1 MALGPPKGTRD
12 FYPAECRRRNWLF
25 GIWREAALRFGFEE
39 YDGPV
44 LETEEL
50 LTRKS
55 GDEIVEQL
63 YAFEDKGGRRV
74 ALRPEM
80 TPTLAR
86 MIIAK
91 GASLPKPIKWFSIP
105 QCWRYE
111 RMQRGRGREHY
122 QFNLDVVGVPG
133 VQAECEVLA
142 CCVAALEAMGLTH
155 EHVQIRYSSRRLLGD
170 LMKLAGIA
178 GKKVGPVCLALDKRG
193 KVSDDVLGDMLADA
207 GLKPAQV
214 KAVLDIAAIGSMAD
228 ARDRLSKGE
237 EESTGV
243 EELDEFDKLAAAYG
257 LRNWLT
263 FDIGVVR
270 GLAYYT
276 GIVFECYDVDRKFR
290 AILGGGRYDNLLK
303 NLGGEDVTA
312 VGCGFGDMVI
322 MEVLA
327 DAGLPSDSP
336 RESKCM
342 VLPYSEDERI
352 DAAKI
357 AAQLRAKGFRIE
369 VGLVPRAKFRKALR
383 LADRAGATVVI
394 IVDRT
399 QLDKGRLRVRDMVAG
414 EEEEE
419 VIVDIAN
426 HPIFRK
432 SQPDWEARHG
442 KEQKVKIGGL

>member
-1 MALGPPKGTRD
+1 MPLGPPKGTRD
-12 FYPAECRRRNWLF
+12 FYPDECRRRNWLF

-55 GDEIVEQL
+55 GEEIVEQL

-91 GASLPKPIKWFSIP
+91 GPALPKPIKWFAIP

-142 CCVAALEAMGLTH
+142 CCMAALEAMGLSH
-155 EHVQIRYSSRRLLGD
+155 EQVQVRYSSRRLLAD
-170 LMKLAGIA
+170 LMALAGIA
-178 GKKVGPVCLALDKRG
+178 REQAGAVCLVLDKRG
-193 KVSDDVLGDMLADA
+193 KVPDDVVRQMLTDA
-207 GLKPAQV
+207 GLKETQIES
-214 KAVLDIAAIGSMAD
+214 VLDLTRISCLAEAREKLGASPSAGLDELEAFGALAD
-228 ARDRLSKGE
+228 AYGIARW
-237 EESTGV
+237 
-243 EELDEFDKLAAAYG
+243 LA
-257 LRNWLT
+257 
-263 FDIGVVR
+263 FDIGVIR

-276 GIVFECYDVDRKFR
+276 GIVFECFDAQKRFR

-303 NLGGEDVTA
+303 ALGGEDVTA

-322 MEVLA
+322 MDVLA
-327 DAGLPSDSP
+327 DLKLLPEFP
-336 RESKCM
+336 RKLDVM
-342 VLPYSEDERI
+342 VLPLSDAERKTAI
-352 DAAKI
+352 EVASK
-357 AAQLRAKGFRIE
+357 LRAKGERVEIALLDRKL
-369 VGLVPRAKFRKALR
+369 GKAL
-383 LADRAGATVVI
+383 ADAARAGAARVI
-394 IVDRT
+394 IVGPDE
-399 QLDKGRLRVRDMVAG
+399 LRAGLVVERDMQTGQERKV
-414 EEEEE
+414 E
-419 VIVDIAN
+419 IA
-426 HPIFRK
+426 
-432 SQPDWEARHG
+432 S
-442 KEQKVKIGGL
+442 L

>member
-12 FYPAECRRRNWLF
+12 FYPQECRRRNWLF
-25 GIWREAALRFGFEE
+25 GLWREAALRFGFEE

-63 YAFEDKGGRRV
+63 YAFEDRGGRRV

-91 GASLPKPIKWFSIP
+91 GPALAKPIKWFSIP

-122 QFNLDVVGVPG
+122 QFNLDIVGVPG

-155 EHVQIRYSSRRLLGD
+155 EHVQIRYSNRQLLGE
-170 LMKLAGIA
+170 LMEQAGISGEA
-178 GKKVGPVCLALDKRG
+178 VAPACLALDKRG
-193 KVSDDVLGDMLADA
+193 KVSDDVVGEMLGEAGLSKAQTEAIFDIMQIGSLADA
-207 GLKPAQV
+207 RTTLGGAE
-214 KAVLDIAAIGSMAD
+214 
-228 ARDRLSKGE
+228 SKGLE
-237 EESTGV
+237 EIEALEGLT
-243 EELDEFDKLAAAYG
+243 EAYG
-257 LRNWLT
+257 IADWLT

-276 GIVFECYDVDRKFR
+276 GIVFECYDRPKRFR
-290 AILGGGRYDNLLK
+290 AIFGGGRYDNLLK

-312 VGCGFGDMVI
+312 VGCGFGDIVI

-327 DAGLPSDSP
+327 DAGLLPDFP
-336 RESKCM
+336 RELDVM
-342 VLPYSEDERI
+342 VLPLSEAERG
-352 DAAKI
+352 AAI
-357 AAQLRAKGFRIE
+357 EVAARLRAKGQRVEIA
-369 VGLVPRAKFRKALR
+369 LLPRKLKKAL
-383 LADRAGATVVI
+383 ADAARAGAARVI
-394 IVDRT
+394 IVAPDE
-399 QLDKGRLRVRDMVAG
+399 LSNNLVVERDMRTG
-414 EEEEE
+414 EE
-419 VIVDIAN
+419 
-426 HPIFRK
+426 R
-432 SQPDWEARHG
+432 
-442 KEQKVKIGGL
+442 KVKITSL

>member
-12 FYPAECRRRNWLF
+12 FYPDECRRRNWLF

-50 LTRKS
+50 LTRKA
-55 GDEIVEQL
+55 GEEIVEQL

-91 GASLPKPIKWFSIP
+91 GPALSKPIKWFAIP

-133 VQAECEVLA
+133 AAAECEVLA
-142 CCVAALEAMGLTH
+142 CCVAALEAMGLTP
-155 EHVQIRYSSRRLLGD
+155 EQVQIRYSSRRLLAD
-170 LMKLAGIA
+170 LMRLAGIEGDA
-178 GKKVGPVCLALDKRG
+178 VAAACLVLDKRG
-193 KVSDDVLGDMLADA
+193 KVPDDAVEQMLADA
-207 GLKPAQV
+207 GLKASQTE
-214 KAVLDIAAIGSMAD
+214 AVLDIMRLCCLAEAREKLGAAASPGLDELEAFGALAD
-228 ARDRLSKGE
+228 A
-237 EESTGV
+237 
-243 EELDEFDKLAAAYG
+243 YG
-257 LRNWLT
+257 IARWLT
-263 FDIGVVR
+263 FDVGVIR

-276 GIVFECYDVDRKFR
+276 GIVFECYDAKKKFR
-290 AILGGGRYDNLLK
+290 AIFGGGRYDNLLK

-327 DAGLPSDSP
+327 ELKLLPEFP
-336 RESKCM
+336 RQLDVM
-342 VLPYSEDERI
+342 VLPLSGAERT
-352 DAAKI
+352 AAIEVASK
-357 AAQLRAKGFRIE
+357 LRAKGERVEIA
-369 VGLVPRAKFRKALR
+369 LLDRKLKKAL
-383 LADRAGATVVI
+383 ADAARAGAARVI
-394 IVDRT
+394 IVGPDE
-399 QLDKGRLRVRDMVAG
+399 LKDGLVLERDMKTG
-414 EEEEE
+414 QERH
-419 VIVDIAN
+419 VDIRN
-426 HPIFRK
+426 R
-432 SQPDWEARHG
+432 
-442 KEQKVKIGGL
+442 